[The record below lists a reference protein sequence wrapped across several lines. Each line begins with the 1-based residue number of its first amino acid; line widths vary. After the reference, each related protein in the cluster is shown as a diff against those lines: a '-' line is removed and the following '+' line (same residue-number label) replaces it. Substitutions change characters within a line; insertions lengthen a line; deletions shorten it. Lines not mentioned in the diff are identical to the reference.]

1 MAVNMTVAKFK
12 NWGLLLAG
20 LAAAALL
27 GGCREDEQGR
37 PLRFQKGVYL
47 GTPDAKLQDAQV
59 AELNKRIEGQRLDA
73 GKKAAK

>member
-1 MAVNMTVAKFK
+1 MMTTRFRT
-12 NWGLLLAG
+12 WGLLVTG
-20 LAAAALL
+20 LAAVTLL

-47 GTPDAKLQDAQV
+47 GTPDTKLQDSQV
-59 AELNKRIEGQRLDA
+59 AELGKRVEGQRLDA